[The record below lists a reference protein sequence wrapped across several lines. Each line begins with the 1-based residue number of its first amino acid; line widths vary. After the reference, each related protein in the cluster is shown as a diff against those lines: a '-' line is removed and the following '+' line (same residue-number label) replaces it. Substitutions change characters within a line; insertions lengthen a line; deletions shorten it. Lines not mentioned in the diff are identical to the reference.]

1 MRLIALCFLAVLVSN
16 PCMAAKKPAKPAT
29 VDDVVVK
36 RLDLHMPAVDPAWDD
51 AKGQS
56 PREKFLWTHF
66 FNRKD
71 EPSFDSITTK
81 DWRPVAKKFNSALV
95 AKAKKQHLPAEA
107 LDKALQT
114 IAVLP
119 HNEKLAVI
127 PVGAYLIRDGDQD
140 AWAVVCNWENDF
152 SDAWVFEPLLLADGT
167 KQKERELK
175 PEEKWL
181 PIAHR
186 RVFVFSV
193 ANNEWLEFTTCD

>member
-1 MRLIALCFLAVLVSN
+1 
-16 PCMAAKKPAKPAT
+16 MAAKKPAKPAT

-95 AKAKKQHLPAEA
+95 AKAKKHHLPAEA

-140 AWAVVCNWENDF
+140 AWAVVCNWEDDVTVMDVVDRLPATID
-152 SDAWVFEPLLLADGT
+152 SST
-167 KQKERELK
+167 KITTHT
-175 PEEKWL
+175 EKVAL